1 MKEHAVRLKN
11 KTALV
16 TAAGQGIG
24 RASALALAAE
34 GAQVWATDV
43 NPKLLDSYEGIAGVR
58 CVQLDVMDKQAI
70 ERVIGAMPALDVLF
84 NCAGFVHSGTVL
96 QASDEE

>member
-1 MKEHAVRLKN
+1 MRLQG
-11 KTALV
+11 KTVLV

-34 GAQVWATDV
+34 GAQVWATDI
-43 NPKLLDSYEGIAGVR
+43 NPSLLDSYEGVEGVHA
-58 CVQLDVMDKQAI
+58 VALDVLDRVAI
-70 ERVIGAMPALDVLF
+70 ARLVGTLPAVDVLF

-96 QASDEE
+96 QATDEE